1 MSIILDMIHNGA
13 PVFGRVRADP
23 VRRPQRAPQ
32 RNTNGAARFKPSPAP
47 TPSVCV
53 AAVLWIA
60 FRSCLHIFI
69 RDRLQFDGI
78 PCCRAEGAL
87 SSSANAHHRRL
98 QRECPVA
105 LRRGQTSAL
114 CVHCATALLAYGTR
128 KLIPKHERRLS
139 HRADAGA
146 KLLETRSD
154 PPSRLYHSEIGDT
167 ARLR

>member
-1 MSIILDMIHNGA
+1 MVLTCISDA
-13 PVFGRVRADP
+13 SR
-23 VRRPQRAPQ
+23 
-32 RNTNGAARFKPSPAP
+32 P
-47 TPSVCV
+47 TPPAASTPPLAPRPSASASV
-53 AAVLWIA
+53 ASRYQRL
-60 FRSCLHIFI
+60 
-69 RDRLQFDGI
+69 DRLPPAVRKIALRATLCIYSRMSVEFSANSY
-78 PCCRAEGAL
+78 CRAEGAL
-87 SSSANAHHRRL
+87 SSSANAHHSRL
-98 QRECPVA
+98 KRECPVA

-139 HRADAGA
+139 HRSDAGA